1 MVLSEDPT
9 ASPKTFSHPPFQGV
23 CWKWR
28 LQDTEHALK
37 LLYAGQGA
45 LVLARETGSGCGEEA
60 VSVEYWAW
68 SAPTSQQPREAHVQT
83 RGPRHKGVRPL
94 IQDHPVKAK
103 AMGGTMALTN
113 DLPGFVPEKH

>member
-28 LQDTEHALK
+28 LQDTAYFEIAVL
-37 LLYAGQGA
+37 GRGA

-60 VSVEYWAW
+60 EYWAW

-83 RGPRHKGVRPL
+83 RRPRHKGVRPL